1 MKSEIKIEFEDSKT
15 IIGFFEKSYKDGK
28 IRSGCESLVIES
40 NIDSFNSLK
49 AINNGI
55 IRLTNRD
62 VIDGFCRFIIS
73 SNGNSIELLPISINY
88 IIVDNRWLFF

>member
-15 IIGFFEKSYKDGK
+15 IIGFFERSYKDGK
-28 IRSGCESLVIES
+28 IRSGCESLAVDS
-40 NIDSFNSLK
+40 STDSFNSLK
-49 AINNGI
+49 TIDNGI

-73 SNGNSIELLPISINY
+73 SDGNKIELVPISINY
-88 IIVDNRWLFF
+88 IIIDNRWLFF

>member
-15 IIGFFEKSYKDGK
+15 IIKFFERSYKDGK
-28 IRSGCESLVIES
+28 IRSGCEPLVV
-40 NIDSFNSLK
+40 DSSTDLFNSLK
-49 AINNGI
+49 TIDNGI

-73 SNGNSIELLPISINY
+73 SDGNKIELIPISINY
-88 IIVDNRWLFF
+88 IIIDNRWSFF